1 MNKEVSKCSSCVWSK
16 NKSGSDCR
24 YSCKGIN
31 AVTEPGKIVLS
42 CDGYEEQIKKCE
54 AGFKNSFMVEN
65 TERQK
70 NEKRLLK
77 EYLGQY
83 YTSRIKRLQLERRL
97 KSIREEMDAPV
108 GGYGYSPV
116 NYRGTNKV
124 EAGAASFVYRIS
136 EIETR
141 IEEQRSQTEK
151 ALLKVMDII
160 DFLDEDST
168 ERMVLELRFIDCKS
182 FAAMGKEVH
191 LSRSSL
197 FFYQDK
203 GLEKLMA
210 CKKVHQILMEYKKIM

>member
-1 MNKEVSKCSSCVWSK
+1 MSKEVSKCSSCVWSK

-24 YSCKGIN
+24 YSLKGIN

-42 CDGYEEQIKKCE
+42 CDGYEEQIKECE
-54 AGFKNSFMVEN
+54 VGFKNSFMVED

-124 EAGAASFVYRIS
+124 GAGAASFVYRIS

-141 IEEQRSQTEK
+141 IEEQKNRVEK

-182 FAAMGKEVH
+182 FAAIGKEVH
-191 LSRSSL
+191 LSRRAC
-197 FFYQDK
+197 FAYQDK
-203 GLEKLMA
+203 ALKKLLEFD
-210 CKKVHQILMEYKKIM
+210 KVKIILKEYN